1 MFEFKFALVW
11 LGFMT
16 VFTGLLLGSGGIGAF
31 IAGSFVIIP
40 FWIIG
45 IYLLKRGIDKIS
57 IDRQT
62 DNFGESCY
70 GLITDIYPSGSY
82 ANNIPELKANVT
94 IYIPS
99 SHEIMDVSEILG
111 MADKVGVYRVGSY
124 VQLRYFEG
132 DINFEFVLDEESLPI
147 DVKEQLSASDSLV
160 TAKNTNN
167 IISNDTVVIDGVE
180 YVRSDRINNIN
191 KY

>member
-1 MFEFKFALVW
+1 MFEFKFALLW
-11 LGFMT
+11 LGCMT
-16 VFTGLLLGSGGIGAF
+16 LFTGLILGSGDISAF
-31 IAGSFVIIP
+31 IGSSFIIIP

-45 IYLLKRGIDKIS
+45 IYILKRGIDKIN
-57 IDRQT
+57 IDKQT
-62 DNFGESCY
+62 DNLGESCY
-70 GLITDIYPSGSY
+70 GLITDIYPTGSSSMGV
-82 ANNIPELKANVT
+82 PELKANVT

-99 SHEIMDVSEILG
+99 SHEVMDVSEVLG
-111 MADKVGVYRVGSY
+111 MADKVGFYRVGSY

-132 DINFEFVLDEESLPI
+132 DINFEFVLDEETLPT

-160 TAKNTNN
+160 NAKNTNN
-167 IISNDTVVIDGVE
+167 VISNDTIVIDGVE

>member
-1 MFEFKFALVW
+1 MFEFKFAILW

-57 IDRQT
+57 IDKQT
-62 DNFGESCY
+62 DNFGEECY

-99 SHEIMDVSEILG
+99 SHEVMDVSEILG
-111 MADKVGVYRVGSY
+111 MANKVEFYRVGSY
-124 VQLRYFEG
+124 VLLRYFEG
-132 DINFEFVLDEESLPI
+132 DINFECVIDEETLPI
-147 DVKEQLSASDSLV
+147 DAREQLSSSDSLI
-160 TAKNTNN
+160 NTKK
-167 IISNDTVVIDGVE
+167 INDTIVIDGVE
-180 YVRSDRINNIN
+180 YVRNDGFNNIN